1 MRFRLQKFFALVLTL
16 ITFISISAF
25 AQDDSAWY
33 ENKPIKSVV
42 FEGLKNIKAS
52 DLEGITSSYI
62 GKRFTD
68 EIPNELYN
76 KIEALDYFSDYE
88 IKLQNNDGGRTIKII
103 IEVSEYPIVSKIV
116 FSGNHQLHD
125 SDLKEAVS
133 IKEKDI
139 FNTEKMLMDQ
149 RAIKNHY
156 IDKGF
161 TDANVRAESKQ
172 TDEGVVITFIIE
184 ENRQTVVKKIEFS
197 GNKVVSSKTL
207 KGKISLKEVGIFNN
221 GAFQET
227 SLSADVKAIVTYYQN
242 RGYVDARVYE
252 PRVESSY
259 NEEKKRQELTI
270 TFEVIEGS
278 QYEFGGMSFS
288 GNHVFSEDKL
298 QSFVKL
304 ERGKTYNETR
314 FQESKAAIQNLYYEN
329 GYTSNRF
336 DARMTKDPELK
347 SISYVL
353 EITENPRSHI
363 EDVIIK
369 GNTKTKEY
377 VIRREIP
384 IESGDIFSNTK
395 VMTGLRN
402 LYNLQYFSAIVPD
415 VLPGSEEN
423 LVDLVFSVEEQST
436 TTLDFGF
443 TFSGVSD
450 PDEFP
455 IALYAK
461 ITNSNLF
468 GEGRSISAGV
478 TLSTDEQ
485 SVSLSYGQ
493 NWLFD
498 LPISSSFSAS
508 YSHSKNYALTN
519 FLLPDGSIDN
529 DYYYME
535 YEQHEFNL
543 SASLGRRWTPDF
555 AILTLTGG
563 ISGSLIDNIY
573 NSSLFVP
580 YDASV
585 SQYNNNWEPKNS
597 LWASFSVDNR
607 NINYDPSSGWFLNQ
621 RLAWYGLLPAGTFSF
636 LNNNWANWGEKEF
649 YLRTDTKGEI
659 YFTLLDQPFSE
670 NWSLKLILMGYSSLS
685 MQFPLPNTTIKQS
698 NQLYIDGMFNGR
710 GWTIYNTAAG
720 RGLTLWSNTL
730 ELRCPVVPGVFAIDL
745 WFDAICIA
753 DSIKEFYTQMNQDMW
768 YFSFGPSLRFAIQQ
782 FPLRLL
788 FVNTFKVKD
797 GQLVFLDQDGG
808 EGKPWYKNFNFVLSF
823 NLVNK

>member
-1 MRFRLQKFFALVLTL
+1 MHFKFCKTSALILSL
-16 ITFISISAF
+16 LAFIFVPSFS
-25 AQDDSAWY
+25 QDNSSWY
-33 ENKPIKSVV
+33 ENKPIKSVE

-52 DLEGITSSYI
+52 DLEGITSFYV
-62 GKRFTD
+62 GKKFTD

-76 KIEALDYFSDYE
+76 KIDALDYFSDYE
-88 IKLQNNDGGRTIKII
+88 IKLQKNDGGKSIKII
-103 IEVSEYPIVSKIV
+103 IEVSEYPVISRII
-116 FSGNHQLHD
+116 FSGNRQLKD
-125 SDLKEAVS
+125 SELKESIS

-139 FNTEKMLMDQ
+139 FNRNKMLVDQ
-149 RAIKNHY
+149 RELKNLY
-156 IDKGF
+156 TDKGF
-161 TDANVRAESKQ
+161 TEASIRASSVQNEDGVVV
-172 TDEGVVITFIIE
+172 TFTIDEGKK
-184 ENRQTVVKKIEFS
+184 TVVKEIIFS

-207 KGKISLKEVGIFNN
+207 KSKISLKEAGIFNN
-221 GAFQET
+221 GAFQEM
-227 SLSADVKAIVTYYQN
+227 SLSADSKAIVTYYQQ
-242 RGYVDARVYE
+242 RGYVDVKVYE
-252 PRVESSY
+252 PKVETSY
-259 NEEKKRQELTI
+259 NQEKNRQEITI
-270 TFEVIEGS
+270 TFEILEGS
-278 QYEFGGMSFS
+278 QYEFGGITFS
-288 GNHVFSEDKL
+288 GNVVFTSEKL
-298 QSFVKL
+298 KSLVKL
-304 ERGKTYNETR
+304 EEGKIYNETKY
-314 FQESKAAIQNLYYEN
+314 QESKAAIQNLYYEN

-336 DARMTKDPELK
+336 EDRMIKEPESK
-347 SISYVL
+347 KISYVL
-353 EITENPRSHI
+353 NILENPRSHI

-369 GNTKTKEY
+369 GNTRTKDY

-384 IESGDIFSNTK
+384 IESGDIFSNAK

-402 LYNLQYFSAIVPD
+402 LYNLQYFSAVVPD
-415 VLPGSEEN
+415 VVQGSEEN
-423 LVDLVFSVEEQST
+423 LVDLVFTVEEQST

-461 ITNSNLF
+461 IQNSNLF
-468 GEGRSISAGV
+468 GEGRSVSAGV

-493 NWLFD
+493 NWLFN
-498 LPISSSFSAS
+498 LPITTSFAAG
-508 YSHSKNYALTN
+508 YSHSSNYALTN

-555 AILTLTGG
+555 AIFTLTGG

-573 NSSLFVP
+573 NPYLYLP

-597 LWASFSVDNR
+597 LWTSFSVDDR
-607 NINYDPSSGWFLNQ
+607 NISYDPSSGWFANQ
-621 RLAWYGLLPAGTFSF
+621 RVAWYGLLPAGTFAFMNPDWSE
-636 LNNNWANWGEKEF
+636 WGEKEF
-649 YLRTDTKGEI
+649 YLRTDTKAEI
-659 YFTLLDQPFSE
+659 YFTLLDHKFSE
-670 NWSLKLILMGYSSLS
+670 NWSLKLILMGYSGLS
-685 MQFPLPNTTIKQS
+685 MQFPTANTTIKQS

-720 RGLTLWSNTL
+720 RGLALWSNIL
-730 ELRCPVVPGVFAIDL
+730 ELRCPVVPGVLAVDL

-753 DSIKEFYTQMNQDMW
+753 DSVQEFYTQMNEDMW

-788 FVNTFKVKD
+788 FVNTFKIKD
-797 GQLVFLDQDGG
+797 GSPVFLSQDGTTQN
-808 EGKPWYKNFNFVLSF
+808 EWYKNFNFVLSF
-823 NLVNK
+823 NIVNK